1 MEAVAGSADVAVVA
15 AAVDAAGLVTFY
27 YVCYV
32 FMLLL
37 SSYLLS
43 LSHRFMQFVL
53 WLPCLGFACSLTLSH
68 TEAQALSVPP
78 SFSLLLFLFAAVWH
92 HSMSA

>member
-1 MEAVAGSADVAVVA
+1 MEAVAGSADVDVA
-15 AAVDAAGLVTFY
+15 ADVDAAGLVTFY

-53 WLPCLGFACSLTLSH
+53 WLPCLGFACFL
-68 TEAQALSVPP
+68 ALSL
-78 SFSLLLFLFAAVWH
+78 SLFLCH
-92 HSMSA
+92 